1 MVLKII
7 ILVHLINKGQR
18 ALEVI
23 VKNLNVEVKKVDFN
37 INYIFNEFYKIRNL
51 ICRIQLRFKYSTL
64 F

>member
-1 MVLKII
+1 MVLKINN
-7 ILVHLINKGQR
+7 LVHLINRERR

-51 ICRIQLRFKYSTL
+51 ICRI
-64 F
+64 